1 MTAAFRSLKED
12 GMPLLKASRVYHVPE
27 TTLRD
32 RVLLK
37 IDPDTCVMGKVPM
50 FDQFQEAKIVE
61 HFKNMAALIWIH
73 ATGVCGCCKY
83 IWCPAWYT
91 HQG

>member
-1 MTAAFRSLKED
+1 MTAAYRSVKED
-12 GMPLLKASRVYHVPE
+12 GMPVLKASRVYRVPE

-61 HFKNMAALIWIH
+61 HFKNMAAL
-73 ATGVCGCCKY
+73 G
-83 IWCPAWYT
+83 
-91 HQG
+91 